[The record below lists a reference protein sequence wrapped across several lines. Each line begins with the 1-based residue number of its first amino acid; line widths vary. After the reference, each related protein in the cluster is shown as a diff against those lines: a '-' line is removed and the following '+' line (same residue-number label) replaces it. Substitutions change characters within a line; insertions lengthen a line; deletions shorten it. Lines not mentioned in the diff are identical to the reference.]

1 MKNNIQRR
9 LLLQTVSSCILSI
22 ITLILFVGVFYV
34 LHHIDLLPLWVES
47 QIFLFRMGF
56 QPELYPVLFT
66 GFILFLLAFMLYHVL
81 LRKRWLRNFD
91 RISRGTKE
99 MAKGNFDHRIPVH
112 SKDELGELAAYMNQ
126 MSEQLERALREER
139 NAVQAK
145 NELITNVSHD
155 LRTPLT
161 SIIGYLRLIDED
173 RYKDE
178 VELRH
183 YTTIAFDKSK
193 RLERMVNDLFEYTRV
208 NFGGI
213 QLDYS
218 KIDLIELLTQCT
230 TQFIPLLREMDVE
243 IDSQFP
249 EGGLKVLADGDKLA
263 RVFENLIANGIKYGK
278 EGKRID
284 LKAYKEGTNAVVEVI
299 NFGTPIPQADMPHLF
314 DRFYRVEKS
323 RSTSTG
329 GSGLGLAIS
338 KGMVELHNG
347 SIEAASSEMET
358 IFRVKLPLKSYRSL

>member
-1 MKNNIQRR
+1 MKNNSQKK
-9 LLLQTVSSCILSI
+9 LLLHTVSICILSI
-22 ITLILFVGVFYV
+22 ITLILFVGVLYV
-34 LHHIDLLPLWVES
+34 LHHLGLLPLWVNK
-47 QIFLFRMGF
+47 QILLFRINF
-56 QPELYPVLFT
+56 RPDLIPVLFT
-66 GFILFLLAFMLYHVL
+66 VTILFLLVFMLYHL
-81 LRKRWLRNFD
+81 LLSKRWFRNFD
-91 RISRGTKE
+91 RISQGTKE
-99 MAKGNFDHRIPVH
+99 MAKGNFDYKIPVY
-112 SKDELGELAAYMNQ
+112 SKDELGKLAAYMNQ
-126 MSEQLERALREER
+126 ISEQLERALSEER
-139 NAVQAK
+139 NAIQAK

-183 YTTIAFDKSK
+183 YTAVAFDKSK

-208 NFGGI
+208 NFGEI
-213 QLDYS
+213 RLDYS
-218 KIDLIELLTQCT
+218 EIDLIELLTQCT

-278 EGKRID
+278 EGKSID

-299 NFGTPIPQADMPHLF
+299 NYGIPIPQADLPHLF

-323 RSTSTG
+323 RSTFTG

-338 KGMVELHNG
+338 KGIVERHNG
-347 SIEAASSEMET
+347 SIEAASADMKT
-358 IFRVKLPLKSYRSL
+358 IFRVALPLK